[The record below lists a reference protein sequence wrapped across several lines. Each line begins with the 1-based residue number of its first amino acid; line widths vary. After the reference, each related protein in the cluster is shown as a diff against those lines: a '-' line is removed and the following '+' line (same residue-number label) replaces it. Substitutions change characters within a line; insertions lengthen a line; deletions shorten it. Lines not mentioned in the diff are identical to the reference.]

1 MKTTERYLAICAVL
15 CISISSYAQEIWTI
29 GPMIHINFGGE
40 KRTTAF
46 SIEAAYWNINHFIY
60 SVDAGIEVE
69 RGKLRLYSEGQT
81 GLGVTGLSLG
91 PIVEFNFRESKTRL
105 GVQGSCWI
113 NYIFGADYRIR
124 FIDGQKLHY
133 VGFYGKVPMATSG
146 LDEDG
151 ESTSFDDWDDWD

>member
-1 MKTTERYLAICAVL
+1 MKTIKRYFAIGVVL
-15 CISISSYAQEIWTI
+15 GISISSYAQEIWTI

-46 SIEAAYWNINHFIY
+46 SIEAAYWNITHFIY

-124 FIDGQKLHY
+124 FIDGQKRHY
-133 VGFYGKVPMATSG
+133 VGFYAKVPMATSG